1 MIFHWYIFIL
11 IPVLAFLSSCFGWV
25 RPVDVLGQRQLRYS
39 RFPMLLLVGILVY
52 LAAMRTSSFGDTS
65 AYMGMFARLP
75 STLAEIPAYISGE
88 GKDEGFTVFSIIIKS
103 IIGDRVRLYFAI
115 IAAIVLLCVGSVY
128 RRYSCSFFMSMF
140 LFVASADFVQWTHNG
155 IRQFIPVTILFACI
169 GLLLKKRYVPLIVII
184 LLLSTIHASVLLMI
198 PMIFIV
204 QGKPFNFKTV
214 LFMLA
219 VLMAMAMAEE
229 FTNILATFMANTQY
243 ENEVDQFLATEGTN
257 MIRVLVFAIPVLLAF
272 VFRRRILAADDPLI
286 NLSVNMSFAS
296 FGFYLL
302 SAATSGI
309 FVGRLP
315 IYFSLYNY
323 ILLPGLVETV
333 FTKRSQKIVYAAMI
347 LCYCAFYWYQMTV
360 AWDFS
365 GFM

>member
-11 IPVLAFLSSCFGWV
+11 IPVLAFLSSGFGWV
-25 RPVDVLGQRQLRYS
+25 RPVDVLGQRQLRYA
-39 RFPMLLLVGILVY
+39 RFPVLLLVGILIY

-75 STLAEIPAYISGE
+75 SSLAEIPAYISGE

-155 IRQFIPVTILFACI
+155 IRQFIPVAILFACI
-169 GLLLKKRYVPLIVII
+169 GLLLKKRYVPLIIII

-204 QGKPFNFKTV
+204 QGKPFNIKTI
-214 LFMLA
+214 LFILA
-219 VLMAMAMAEE
+219 VLAAMAMAEE
-229 FTNILATFMANTQY
+229 FTNLLATFMANTQY
-243 ENEVDQFLATEGTN
+243 ENEVDQFLTTEGTN

-272 VFRRRILAADDPLI
+272 VFRRRILVADDPLI

-296 FGFYLL
+296 LGFYLL
-302 SAATSGI
+302 SAVTSGI
-309 FVGRLP
+309 FVGRIP

-323 ILLPGLVETV
+323 ILLPWIIEKV
-333 FTKRSQKIVYAAMI
+333 FTRDSARLIYGVMIACYLYFYYYQIVVTWK
-347 LCYCAFYWYQMTV
+347 L
-360 AWDFS
+360 S
-365 GFM
+365 